1 MQITKER
8 TKSIMNNAEKFKQYS
23 VVVPIGCSVNL
34 KLPLFN
40 EWLDEVEEHQKPHI
54 KFALFFQEGLTD
66 ERIQKFVSAL
76 RDKFPTQAVEINKGV
91 TSQEMTEIIAFC
103 REFNNEE

>member
-8 TKSIMNNAEKFKQYS
+8 TKSIMNNVEKFKQYS
-23 VVVPIGCSVNL
+23 VVMPIGCSVNL

-40 EWLDEVEEHQKPHI
+40 EWLDEVEHQKPYI
-54 KFALFFQEGLTD
+54 KFTLFFQEGLTD

-91 TSQEMTEIIAFC
+91 TSQEITQITAF
-103 REFNNEE
+103 